1 MSRNGS
7 LGIMLRIAPE
17 AFRGHDVC
25 KLQPIKLLL
34 FSGPQKRAAGGEVY
48 PDLGYVLTFRQ
59 QCRFHIGLAQE
70 SKADVTRSQEGM
82 GLYTNVCQ
90 QILSPGQNR
99 RSGLL
104 VLCLNL
110 FEYIYYCTHI
120 S

>member
-7 LGIMLRIAPE
+7 LGIMLRNAPE

-34 FSGPQKRAAGGEVY
+34 FSVPQKRAAGGEVY

-82 GLYTNVCQ
+82 GLYTN
-90 QILSPGQNR
+90 IYT
-99 RSGLL
+99 SGLL